1 MNWLDRRG
9 GFRKFVWLF
18 VAKSQGKHGK
28 DSIFIIYIE
37 DKKIPF
43 WRGSGL
49 IKVAKSCGKNGK
61 NGIFI
66 IYVEDKEMP
75 FWEVLG

>member
-9 GFRKFVWLF
+9 EFRNFVWLF
-18 VAKSQGKHGK
+18 VAKCQGKHGK
-28 DSIFIIYIE
+28 DSLFIIYVE
-37 DKKIPF
+37 DKEMPF
-43 WRGSGL
+43 WGGSWK
-49 IKVAKSCGKNGK
+49 IKVARRSGKNGK

-75 FWEVLG
+75 F

>member
-9 GFRKFVWLF
+9 EFRNFVWLF
-18 VAKSQGKHGK
+18 VTKSHGKHGK
-28 DSIFIIYIE
+28 DSIFIIYAE
-37 DKKIPF
+37 DKEMPF
-43 WRGSGL
+43 WGGSGL
-49 IKVAKSCGKNGK
+49 IKLARSRGRYGK

-75 FWEVLG
+75 F